1 MSCDPAFN
9 AFHSKGPQ
17 YNRSRSRGFERA
29 SHGRGRHSC
38 FSKRRLSTGRASE
51 LHIHPYPIQTL
62 DEIKARYSDLLSTA
76 KLQWLDNPKNVIFS
90 YKHSRFGSYPESVT
104 LEGRYPDGNKP
115 VFRSTIAI
123 DDDLGI
129 VATGDGTSRK
139 EAEKAAALH
148 GMILLLEK
156 DYILHP
162 PPRALNSITKVNA
175 KVPVACLSDGTEVT
189 LEQAREFVDYFCHEG
204 RFGSPDMKVD
214 AVYNTQSYRAQL
226 HGWKAVIS
234 ISGTP
239 VGESIESSKKAAQNT
254 ACLNTAT
261 ILANEYRDV
270 WDQYLRCRKVS

>member
-1 MSCDPAFN
+1 MPHFFSIHLVQYISFLRRHNALPELLFHYNTPFRNIIARSASPAMSCDPAFN

-17 YNRSRSRGFERA
+17 YSRSRLRGIERA
-29 SHGRGRHSC
+29 GHGRGRHSC

-51 LHIHPYPIQTL
+51 LHIHPYPIQTI
-62 DEIKARYSDLLSTA
+62 DEIKARHSDLLSTA

-148 GMILLLEK
+148 GMIPVSYTHLTL
-156 DYILHP
+156 P
-162 PPRALNSITKVNA
+162 TKRIV
-175 KVPVACLSDGTEVT
+175 
-189 LEQAREFVDYFCHEG
+189 
-204 RFGSPDMKVD
+204 
-214 AVYNTQSYRAQL
+214 
-226 HGWKAVIS
+226 
-234 ISGTP
+234 
-239 VGESIESSKKAAQNT
+239 
-254 ACLNTAT
+254 
-261 ILANEYRDV
+261 
-270 WDQYLRCRKVS
+270 